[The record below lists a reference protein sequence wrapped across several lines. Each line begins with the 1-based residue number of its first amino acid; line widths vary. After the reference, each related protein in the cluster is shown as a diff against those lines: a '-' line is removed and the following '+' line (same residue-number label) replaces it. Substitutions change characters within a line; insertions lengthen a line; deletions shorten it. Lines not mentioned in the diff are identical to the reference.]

1 MNYELTIIG
10 AGPGGYQTALYA
22 ANHDVKVTIYEE
34 SDLGG
39 TCLNSGCIPTK
50 TLLHEA
56 SQGATSLD
64 EAMQRKDVVVSQ
76 LQAGIEQLLSHPNIT
91 LVREHADLSAILA
104 SRTLGSVIIATGS
117 TPKVLPI
124 EGADEPYVVTS
135 EKLLGTSSL
144 SSRIPELR
152 SPTRSLSSSLVII
165 GAGVIGMEMACIYSA
180 FGYKVTVVEYL
191 AECLPVLDSDIAK
204 RLRKTL
210 EKRGIEF
217 YMQSSVEKI
226 ADNVVFFSRKGKQQ
240 QVPADL
246 VLMATGRAPRISGF
260 GLENTAI
267 EHSPRGIVV
276 DENMQTS
283 VPGVYA
289 IGDVNARCMLAHA
302 AEYQGRKAVNHMLG
316 IKDTI
321 RLDIMPSA
329 VFTIPEAAS
338 VGLSE
343 DQCKEQNIAH
353 KVLKSFYRSNGK
365 ALAMNATDGML
376 KLMVSTDDDRL
387 LGCHV
392 YGAHA
397 ADIVQ
402 EVSVLMCCNA
412 TLTQLRDM
420 VHIHPTLSEV
430 LSAAL

>member
-1 MNYELTIIG
+1 MKELTIIG

-104 SRTLGSVIIATGS
+104 SRTSGSVIIATGS

-144 SSRIPELR
+144 ASRP
-152 SPTRSLSSSLVII
+152 SSLVII

-321 RLDIMPSA
+321 RLDVMPSA

-376 KLMVSTDDDRL
+376 KLMVSIDDDRL

>member
-1 MNYELTIIG
+1 MKELTIIG

-104 SRTLGSVIIATGS
+104 SRTSGSVIIATGS

-135 EKLLGTSSL
+135 ENLLGSSSL
-144 SSRIPELR
+144 ASRP
-152 SPTRSLSSSLVII
+152 SHLVII

-246 VLMATGRAPRISGF
+246 VLMATGRAPRIYGF

-343 DQCKEQNIAH
+343 DQCKEQNIAC
-353 KVLKSFYRSNGK
+353 KVLKSFYRANGK

-402 EVSVLMCCNA
+402 EVSVLMCCDA

-420 VHIHPTLSEV
+420 IHIHPTLSEV

>member
-1 MNYELTIIG
+1 MKELTIIG

-104 SRTLGSVIIATGS
+104 SRTSGSVIIATGS

-135 EKLLGTSSL
+135 ENLLGSSSL
-144 SSRIPELR
+144 AS
-152 SPTRSLSSSLVII
+152 SPTSLVII

-321 RLDIMPSA
+321 RLDVMPSA

-376 KLMVSTDDDRL
+376 KLMVSIDDDRL

>member
-1 MNYELTIIG
+1 MKELTIIG

-64 EAMQRKDVVVSQ
+64 EAMQRKDLVVSQ

-91 LVREHADLSAILA
+91 LVREHADLPAILA
-104 SRTLGSVIIATGS
+104 SRTSGSVIIATGS

-124 EGADEPYVVTS
+124 EGADETYVVTS
-135 EKLLGTSSL
+135 ENLLGSSSL
-144 SSRIPELR
+144 SSRP
-152 SPTRSLSSSLVII
+152 SSLVII

-226 ADNVVFFSRKGKQQ
+226 ADNVVYFSRKGKQQ

-283 VPGVYA
+283 VSGVYA

>member
-1 MNYELTIIG
+1 MKELTIIG

-104 SRTLGSVIIATGS
+104 SRTSGSVIIATGS

-135 EKLLGTSSL
+135 ENLLGSSSL
-144 SSRIPELR
+144 ASRP
-152 SPTRSLSSSLVII
+152 SSLVII

-302 AEYQGRKAVNHMLG
+302 AEYQGRRAVNHMLG

-402 EVSVLMCCNA
+402 EVSVLMCCDA

>member
-1 MNYELTIIG
+1 MKELTIIG

-144 SSRIPELR
+144 SSRP
-152 SPTRSLSSSLVII
+152 SHLVII

-402 EVSVLMCCNA
+402 EVSVLMCCDA

>member
-104 SRTLGSVIIATGS
+104 SRTSGSVIIATGS

-135 EKLLGTSSL
+135 ENLLGSSSL
-144 SSRIPELR
+144 ASRP
-152 SPTRSLSSSLVII
+152 SHLVII

-365 ALAMNATDGML
+365 ALAMSATDGML

>member
-1 MNYELTIIG
+1 MKELTIIG

-144 SSRIPELR
+144 SSRP
-152 SPTRSLSSSLVII
+152 SSLVII

-402 EVSVLMCCNA
+402 EVSVLMCCDA

>member
-1 MNYELTIIG
+1 MKELTIIG

-56 SQGATSLD
+56 SQGTTSLD

-135 EKLLGTSSL
+135 EKLLGSSSL
-144 SSRIPELR
+144 ASRPLH
-152 SPTRSLSSSLVII
+152 LVII

-402 EVSVLMCCNA
+402 EVSVLMCCDA

-430 LSAAL
+430 LSAAV

>member
-1 MNYELTIIG
+1 MKELTIIG

-135 EKLLGTSSL
+135 ENLLGSSSL
-144 SSRIPELR
+144 ASRPLH
-152 SPTRSLSSSLVII
+152 LVII

>member
-1 MNYELTIIG
+1 ME
-10 AGPGGYQTALYA
+10 
-22 ANHDVKVTIYEE
+22 
-34 SDLGG
+34 
-39 TCLNSGCIPTK
+39 
-50 TLLHEA
+50 
-56 SQGATSLD
+56 
-64 EAMQRKDVVVSQ
+64 RKDAVVSQ
-76 LQAGIEQLLSHPNIT
+76 LRGGVEQLLSHPNIT
-91 LVREHADLSAILA
+91 LVRQHADVADVIA
-104 SRTLGSVIIATGS
+104 EGGNVIIATGS
-117 TPKVLPI
+117 EPKILPI
-124 EGADEPYVVTS
+124 EGAGEPYVVTS
-135 EKLLGTSSL
+135 EKLLAASPAEGLGTDSV
-144 SSRIPELR
+144 SRR
-152 SPTRSLSSSLVII
+152 LVII

-353 KVLKSFYRSNGK
+353 KVLKSFYRANGK

-402 EVSVLMCCNA
+402 EVSVLMCCDA

>member
-1 MNYELTIIG
+1 MKELTIIG

-104 SRTLGSVIIATGS
+104 SRTSGSVIIATGS

-135 EKLLGTSSL
+135 ENLLGSSSL
-144 SSRIPELR
+144 ASRP
-152 SPTRSLSSSLVII
+152 SHLVII

-402 EVSVLMCCNA
+402 EVSVLMCCDA

>member
-1 MNYELTIIG
+1 MKELTIIG

-104 SRTLGSVIIATGS
+104 SRTSSSVIIATGS
-117 TPKVLPI
+117 TPKVLSI

-135 EKLLGTSSL
+135 EKLLGSSSL
-144 SSRIPELR
+144 ASRP
-152 SPTRSLSSSLVII
+152 SSLVII

-402 EVSVLMCCNA
+402 EVSVLMCCDA

>member
-1 MNYELTIIG
+1 MNELKIIG
-10 AGPGGYQTALYA
+10 AGPGGYETALYA
-22 ANHDVKVTIYEE
+22 ANHGMKVTVYEE

-56 SQGATSLD
+56 ADGKLSLA
-64 EAMQRKDVVVSQ
+64 EAMERKDAVVSQ
-76 LQAGIEQLLSHPNIT
+76 LRGGVEQLLSHPNIT
-91 LVREHADLSAILA
+91 LVRQHADVADVIA
-104 SRTLGSVIIATGS
+104 EGGNVIIATGS
-117 TPKVLPI
+117 EPKILPI
-124 EGADEPYVVTS
+124 EGAGEPYVVTS
-135 EKLLGTSSL
+135 EKLLAASPSEGLGADSV
-144 SSRIPELR
+144 SRR
-152 SPTRSLSSSLVII
+152 LVII

-180 FGYKVTVVEYL
+180 YGYDVSVVEYL
-191 AECLPVLDSDIAK
+191 SECIPVLDSDIAK

-226 ADNVVFFSRKGKQQ
+226 ADNTVFFTRKGKEQQ
-240 QVPADL
+240 LSADI

-353 KVLKSFYRSNGK
+353 KVLKSFYRANGK

-402 EVSVLMCCNA
+402 EVSVLMCCDA

>member
-64 EAMQRKDVVVSQ
+64 EAMQRKDLVVSQ

-104 SRTLGSVIIATGS
+104 SRTSGSVIIATGS

-135 EKLLGTSSL
+135 EKLLGSSSL
-144 SSRIPELR
+144 ASRPLH
-152 SPTRSLSSSLVII
+152 LVII

-226 ADNVVFFSRKGKQQ
+226 ADNVVYFSRKGKQQ

-365 ALAMNATDGML
+365 ALAMNATDGTL

>member
-1 MNYELTIIG
+1 MKELTIIG

-56 SQGATSLD
+56 SKGATSLD

-104 SRTLGSVIIATGS
+104 SRTSGSVIIATGS

-135 EKLLGTSSL
+135 EKLLETSPL
-144 SSRIPELR
+144 ASRP
-152 SPTRSLSSSLVII
+152 SSLVII

-240 QVPADL
+240 QVSADL

-402 EVSVLMCCNA
+402 EVSVLMCCDA

>member
-1 MNYELTIIG
+1 MKELTIIG

-104 SRTLGSVIIATGS
+104 SRTSGSVIIATGS

-135 EKLLGTSSL
+135 EKLLGTL
-144 SSRIPELR
+144 PLASRP
-152 SPTRSLSSSLVII
+152 SHLVII

>member
-1 MNYELTIIG
+1 MKELTIIG

-104 SRTLGSVIIATGS
+104 SRTSGSVIIATGS

-144 SSRIPELR
+144 ASRP
-152 SPTRSLSSSLVII
+152 SSLVII

-321 RLDIMPSA
+321 RLDVMPSA

>member
-1 MNYELTIIG
+1 MKELTIIG

-91 LVREHADLSAILA
+91 LVREHADLPAILA
-104 SRTLGSVIIATGS
+104 SRTSGSVIIATGS

-135 EKLLGTSSL
+135 ENLLGSSSL
-144 SSRIPELR
+144 ASRP
-152 SPTRSLSSSLVII
+152 SSLVII

-321 RLDIMPSA
+321 CLDIMPSA

-402 EVSVLMCCNA
+402 EVSVLMCCDA

>member
-76 LQAGIEQLLSHPNIT
+76 LQAGIEQLLSHPNIA
-91 LVREHADLSAILA
+91 LVREHADLPAILA
-104 SRTLGSVIIATGS
+104 SRTSGSVIIATGS

-135 EKLLGTSSL
+135 ENLLGSSSL
-144 SSRIPELR
+144 SSRP
-152 SPTRSLSSSLVII
+152 SSLVII

>member
-1 MNYELTIIG
+1 MKELTIIG

-91 LVREHADLSAILA
+91 LVREHADLSAILV
-104 SRTLGSVIIATGS
+104 SRTSGSVIIATGS

-144 SSRIPELR
+144 ASRP
-152 SPTRSLSSSLVII
+152 SSLVII

-402 EVSVLMCCNA
+402 EVSVLMCCDA

>member
-1 MNYELTIIG
+1 MKELTIIG

-104 SRTLGSVIIATGS
+104 SRTSGSVIIATGS

-124 EGADEPYVVTS
+124 EGVDEPYVVTS
-135 EKLLGTSSL
+135 EKLLGSSSL

>member
-1 MNYELTIIG
+1 MKELTIIG

-135 EKLLGTSSL
+135 ENLLETSPL
-144 SSRIPELR
+144 ASRP
-152 SPTRSLSSSLVII
+152 SSLVII

>member
-1 MNYELTIIG
+1 MKELTIIG

-104 SRTLGSVIIATGS
+104 SRTSGSVIIATGS

-124 EGADEPYVVTS
+124 ECADEPYVVTS
-135 EKLLGTSSL
+135 ENLLGSSSL
-144 SSRIPELR
+144 ASRIPELR

-191 AECLPVLDSDIAK
+191 AECLPV
-204 RLRKTL
+204 
-210 EKRGIEF
+210 
-217 YMQSSVEKI
+217 VEKI

>member
-1 MNYELTIIG
+1 MKELTIIG

-39 TCLNSGCIPTK
+39 TCLNCGCIPTK

-64 EAMQRKDVVVSQ
+64 EAMQRKGVVVSQ

-104 SRTLGSVIIATGS
+104 SRTSGSVIIATGS

-135 EKLLGTSSL
+135 ENLLASRTSHL
-144 SSRIPELR
+144 ASRP
-152 SPTRSLSSSLVII
+152 SSLVII

-260 GLENTAI
+260 GLENTTI

-402 EVSVLMCCNA
+402 EVSVLMCCDA

>member
-1 MNYELTIIG
+1 MKELTIIG

-135 EKLLGTSSL
+135 ENLLGTSPL
-144 SSRIPELR
+144 ASRP
-152 SPTRSLSSSLVII
+152 SHLVII
-165 GAGVIGMEMACIYSA
+165 GAGVIGMEMACIYCA

-240 QVPADL
+240 QVSADL

>member
-1 MNYELTIIG
+1 MSKVDLIIIG
-10 AGPGGYQTALYA
+10 AGPGGYRAAEYA
-22 ANHDVKVTIYEE
+22 AKQGLKVVIFEGSE
-34 SDLGG
+34 VGG
-39 TCLNSGCIPTK
+39 TCLNVGCIPTK
-50 TLLHEA
+50 TYVHSASFEEA
-56 SQGATSLD
+56 RERMATVVAQLRQGV
-64 EAMQRKDVVVSQ
+64 E
-76 LQAGIEQLLSHPNIT
+76 GILSHPNIT
-91 LVREHADLSAILA
+91 LVREHADLPAILA

-135 EKLLGTSSL
+135 EKLLGSSSL
-144 SSRIPELR
+144 ASRPLH
-152 SPTRSLSSSLVII
+152 LVII

-402 EVSVLMCCNA
+402 EVSVLMCCDA

>member
-1 MNYELTIIG
+1 MKELTIIG

-64 EAMQRKDVVVSQ
+64 EAMQRKDEVVSQ

-104 SRTLGSVIIATGS
+104 SRTSGSVIIATGS

-135 EKLLGTSSL
+135 EKLLGTSPL
-144 SSRIPELR
+144 ASRP
-152 SPTRSLSSSLVII
+152 SHLVII

-260 GLENTAI
+260 SLENTTI

-302 AEYQGRKAVNHMLG
+302 AEYQGRRAVNHMLG

-402 EVSVLMCCNA
+402 EVSVLMCCDA

>member
-1 MNYELTIIG
+1 MKELTIIG

-135 EKLLGTSSL
+135 ENLLGTSPL
-144 SSRIPELR
+144 ASRP
-152 SPTRSLSSSLVII
+152 SHLVII

>member
-1 MNYELTIIG
+1 MKELTIIG

-64 EAMQRKDVVVSQ
+64 EAMQRKDLVVSQ

-104 SRTLGSVIIATGS
+104 SRASGSVIIATGS

-135 EKLLGTSSL
+135 EKLLGSSSL
-144 SSRIPELR
+144 ASRP
-152 SPTRSLSSSLVII
+152 SHLVII

-226 ADNVVFFSRKGKQQ
+226 ADNVVYFSRKGKQQ

-283 VPGVYA
+283 VSGVYA

>member
-1 MNYELTIIG
+1 MKELTIIG

-64 EAMQRKDVVVSQ
+64 EAMQRKDEVVSQ

-104 SRTLGSVIIATGS
+104 SRASGSVIIATGS

-135 EKLLGTSSL
+135 EKLLGSSSL
-144 SSRIPELR
+144 ASRP
-152 SPTRSLSSSLVII
+152 SHLVII

-226 ADNVVFFSRKGKQQ
+226 ADNVVYFSRKGKQQ

>member
-91 LVREHADLSAILA
+91 LVREHADLPAILA

-135 EKLLGTSSL
+135 EKLLGSSSL
-144 SSRIPELR
+144 ASRPLH
-152 SPTRSLSSSLVII
+152 LVII

-402 EVSVLMCCNA
+402 EVSVLMCCDA

>member
-1 MNYELTIIG
+1 MKELTIIG

-104 SRTLGSVIIATGS
+104 SRTSGSVIIATGS

-135 EKLLGTSSL
+135 ENLLGTSPL
-144 SSRIPELR
+144 ASRP
-152 SPTRSLSSSLVII
+152 SHLVII

>member
-1 MNYELTIIG
+1 MKELTIIG

-135 EKLLGTSSL
+135 EKLLGSSSL
-144 SSRIPELR
+144 ASRPLH
-152 SPTRSLSSSLVII
+152 LVII

-302 AEYQGRKAVNHMLG
+302 AEYQGRRAVNHMLG
-316 IKDTI
+316 IKDSI
-321 RLDIMPSA
+321 RLDVMPSA

-353 KVLKSFYRSNGK
+353 KVFKSFYRANGK
-365 ALAMNATDGML
+365 ALTMNATEGML
-376 KLMVSTDDDRL
+376 KLMVSADDDRL

-402 EVSVLMCCNA
+402 EVSVLMCCDA

-430 LSAAL
+430 LSAAV

>member
-1 MNYELTIIG
+1 MKELTIIG
-10 AGPGGYQTALYA
+10 AGPGGYQSALYA
-22 ANHDVKVTIYEE
+22 AKHDVKVTIYEE

-39 TCLNSGCIPTK
+39 TCLNCGCIPTK

-56 SQGATSLD
+56 SQSATSLD
-64 EAMQRKDVVVSQ
+64 EAMQRKDEVVSQ

-91 LVREHADLSAILA
+91 LVREHADLPAILA
-104 SRTLGSVIIATGS
+104 SRTSGSVIIATGS

-135 EKLLGTSSL
+135 EKLLGTSCLAPRGSH
-144 SSRIPELR
+144 
-152 SPTRSLSSSLVII
+152 LVII

-180 FGYKVTVVEYL
+180 FGYQVTVVEYL

-217 YMQSSVEKI
+217 FMQSSVEKI
-226 ADNVVFFSRKGKQQ
+226 ADNVVYFSRKGKQQ

-321 RLDIMPSA
+321 RLDVMPSA

-343 DQCKEQNIAH
+343 DQCKEQNLAH
-353 KVLKSFYRSNGK
+353 KVLKSFYRANGK

-402 EVSVLMCCNA
+402 EVSVLMCCDA
-412 TLTQLRDM
+412 TLSQLRDM

>member
-1 MNYELTIIG
+1 MKELTIIG

-104 SRTLGSVIIATGS
+104 SRTSGSVIIATGS

-135 EKLLGTSSL
+135 ENLLGSSSL
-144 SSRIPELR
+144 SSRP
-152 SPTRSLSSSLVII
+152 SSLVII

-387 LGCHV
+387 QGCHV

>member
-76 LQAGIEQLLSHPNIT
+76 LQAGIEQLLSHPNIA
-91 LVREHADLSAILA
+91 LVREHADLPAILA
-104 SRTLGSVIIATGS
+104 SRTSGSVIIATGS

-135 EKLLGTSSL
+135 ENLLGSSSL
-144 SSRIPELR
+144 SSRP
-152 SPTRSLSSSLVII
+152 SSLVII

-276 DENMQTS
+276 DKNMQTS
-283 VPGVYA
+283 VPGIYA

-302 AEYQGRKAVNHMLG
+302 AEYQGRKAVNHILG

-321 RLDIMPSA
+321 RLDVMPSA